1 VISRNGLFEA
11 PGRLEHECKETPDV
25 RGSGLAGQE
34 IAKLGFRFH
43 RAARARKLQRAKEP
57 R

>member
-25 RGSGLAGQE
+25 RGSGLAHQE

-43 RAARARKLQRAKEP
+43 RAARARKLQRAKEA